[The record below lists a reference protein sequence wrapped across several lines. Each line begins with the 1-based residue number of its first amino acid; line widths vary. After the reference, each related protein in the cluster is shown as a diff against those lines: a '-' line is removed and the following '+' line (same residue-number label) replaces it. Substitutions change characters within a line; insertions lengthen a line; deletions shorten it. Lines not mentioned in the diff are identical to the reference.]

1 MTVVYVV
8 EFYEHDQIFTV
19 HMFTSLEKAKEM
31 ITERRKNSTRESA
44 ERYRIYKQKLDAQDL
59 DYDTEPFIVDELL
72 ITEEYYSDTL
82 KMRKIQEYQAKIED
96 LETSRKASQQYF
108 DDELKLYKEKIQLLK
123 DLMHKL

>member
-1 MTVVYVV
+1 MTIVYVV

-44 ERYRIYKQKLDAQDL
+44 ERYRIYKQKLDAQEL